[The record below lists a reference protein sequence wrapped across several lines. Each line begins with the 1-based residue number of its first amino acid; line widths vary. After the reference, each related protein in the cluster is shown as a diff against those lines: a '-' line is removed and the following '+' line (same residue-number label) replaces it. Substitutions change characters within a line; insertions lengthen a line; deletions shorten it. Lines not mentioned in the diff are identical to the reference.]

1 MCVGFFKWGRDSPH
15 GGNKQIKDNIPIT
28 SSQRRHLIV
37 TSEHLGKTSTVN
49 VIKLMRL
56 YE

>member
-1 MCVGFFKWGRDSPH
+1 MCVFFKWGRDSPD
-15 GGNKQIKDNIPIT
+15 GGNKQIKDNILIT

-37 TSEHLGKTSTVN
+37 TSELLGKTSIVN